1 MENNSKKQ
9 AGMVEVE
16 ATFIFPIMIV
26 CVLLILYLSLILY
39 QRANLQA
46 TLETALLYY
55 KNTMTDTFVM
65 RNEEIEYGMKEG
77 AYLGYANSYSAE
89 EALNPYR
96 WVDGEN
102 KSAEGFDTYFTSV
115 AQNMLFDDKISMSF
129 DFTNYF
135 LLKEIKVDVSQEI
148 TIPFS
153 LKLLGLDNTYMISTS
168 ARMVAVDHED
178 TIRNVDYVIDIVE
191 DTKVGEFFADIGN
204 KVAEWYGEFKKVL
217 KM

>member
-65 RNEEIEYGMKEG
+65 RNEEIE
-77 AYLGYANSYSAE
+77 
-89 EALNPYR
+89 
-96 WVDGEN
+96 
-102 KSAEGFDTYFTSV
+102 
-115 AQNMLFDDKISMSF
+115 
-129 DFTNYF
+129 
-135 LLKEIKVDVSQEI
+135 
-148 TIPFS
+148 
-153 LKLLGLDNTYMISTS
+153 
-168 ARMVAVDHED
+168 
-178 TIRNVDYVIDIVE
+178 
-191 DTKVGEFFADIGN
+191 
-204 KVAEWYGEFKKVL
+204 
-217 KM
+217 